1 MALNRIS
8 PGSKCTIIE
17 TGEKGIIKKIFFYPT
32 KFEIEFSDGSI
43 EHHTS
48 KDIKI
53 TGIKQDFAILKKPEI
68 PDDGIG
74 EMWSEFSSFESRS
87 VVKHHFS
94 TTKPIMWEM
103 LTSLNLYNIW
113 FFGIQRS
120 LPLLEMERYVHK
132 YSFSKMKIEP
142 GAFFKIRPMTIAP
155 WFKCRIMTVEKEKK
169 FGFTFKT
176 NPFNEEYVQFKIDD
190 ASRGIW
196 LTCTRT
202 SKGIFSLL
210 SQFNWDNKSK
220 ILQELDRVVPR
231 TFENTSFTQEVEQET
246 SDRGG
251 FDNLSKEEI
260 VAYLVNK
267 GMDGDMDVVNAH
279 EDKVARGKA
288 KAMIVKIKRGAAEK
302 PKMPEIKERSDSQ
315 KSSGGIE
322 ALSKEDMVAYLVN
335 KGMDGDMDVVNA
347 HEDKVARGK
356 AKAMIVKIKRGAA
369 EKPKM
374 PEISG
379 SPQNDNNLKTE
390 TKEEIMTRLI
400 PLGLDGNMDE
410 INALEDRVLRGK
422 IKAAIVRAKRDKK

>member
-1 MALNRIS
+1 MVNMY
-8 PGSKCTIIE
+8 KN
-17 TGEKGIIKKIFFYPT
+17 
-32 KFEIEFSDGSI
+32 
-43 EHHTS
+43 
-48 KDIKI
+48 
-53 TGIKQDFAILKKPEI
+53 LK
-68 PDDGIG
+68 
-74 EMWSEFSSFESRS
+74 
-87 VVKHHFS
+87 
-94 TTKPIMWEM
+94 
-103 LTSLNLYNIW
+103 
-113 FFGIQRS
+113 
-120 LPLLEMERYVHK
+120 RY
-132 YSFSKMKIEP
+132 
-142 GAFFKIRPMTIAP
+142 
-155 WFKCRIMTVEKEKK
+155 
-169 FGFTFKT
+169 
-176 NPFNEEYVQFKIDD
+176 
-190 ASRGIW
+190 
-196 LTCTRT
+196 L
-202 SKGIFSLL
+202 SLL

-260 VAYLVNK
+260 
-267 GMDGDMDVVNAH
+267 
-279 EDKVARGKA
+279 
-288 KAMIVKIKRGAAEK
+288 
-302 PKMPEIKERSDSQ
+302 
-315 KSSGGIE
+315 
-322 ALSKEDMVAYLVN
+322 VAYLVN